1 MKRHATLKSILL
13 VTGIMLVNISAYAQ
27 TQQGYVKTKGRM
39 VNGKLVPGQGLKGA
53 TVSIKGRT
61 TILVNADDGS
71 FSFPITDQHF
81 QLDSVKKKG
90 YQLVDMEACPKTYQ
104 RSSNPIYIVMETPEQ
119 LMEDEINAER
129 KIRRNL
135 QKQLQEKEDQL
146 EALHEA
152 ERLTEEEY
160 QAALQSLYLEQEN
173 NERIIG
179 EMARRY
185 AELDYDQLDEFY
197 RQVSYCIENGELTK
211 ADSLLRTRGN
221 ITKQV
226 NEILQRG
233 QALSERKEVLQKAKT
248 VQDLDVD
255 EAIRYC
261 LRMAEYFRSQNESDS
276 AAYYLDLH
284 RQLTNDT
291 IASQPSNKQTKHN
304 IKQLKPH

>member
-1 MKRHATLKSILL
+1 MKPLKLKTTYVCLVLL
-13 VTGIMLVNISAYAQ
+13 LMQMSAFAQ

-71 FSFPITDQHF
+71 FSFPVSGQQF
-81 QLDSVKKKG
+81 QIDSVKKKG
-90 YQLVDMEACPKTYQ
+90 YQLVDMEACPKTYH

-119 LMEDEINAER
+119 MMEDEINAER

-135 QKQLQEKEDQL
+135 QKQLEAKESQL
-146 EALHEA
+146 ETLRE
-152 ERLTEEEY
+152 EGRITEEAY
-160 QAALQSLYLEQEN
+160 QDALQNLYDEQEG
-173 NERIIG
+173 NERIIAD
-179 EMARRY
+179 MAKRY

-211 ADSLLRTRGN
+211 ADSLLRTRGD

-226 NEILQRG
+226 NDILQRG
-233 QALSERKEVLQKAKT
+233 QALNERKEVLQRAKT
-248 VQDLDVD
+248 VQDLDVE
-255 EAIRYC
+255 EAARYC

-291 IASQPSNKQTKHN
+291 LTGQPSNIPTKPT
-304 IKQLKPH
+304 IEQFKPQ